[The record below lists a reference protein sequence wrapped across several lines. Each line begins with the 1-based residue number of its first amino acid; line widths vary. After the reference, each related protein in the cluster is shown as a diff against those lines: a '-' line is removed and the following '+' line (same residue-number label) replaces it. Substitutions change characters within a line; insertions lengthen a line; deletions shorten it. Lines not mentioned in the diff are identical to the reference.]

1 MTNLRSLLPRVAVSL
16 SIALLAVATVD
27 GRVVR
32 RQSTDEGCAALDAF
46 QQRVDTYAAL
56 HRHLAA
62 SLPPLASRLD
72 RQSWTLARTFLA
84 SAIRTARG
92 TARQGDLFT
101 PDVARFFR
109 VVIEETTSPADLATF
124 VPLMDEDG
132 RLLPGIH
139 PGIHTPFPVW
149 EESREVSASTLFMLP
164 TLPPELEYRIVHYD
178 LVLWDVTAD
187 LIIDVL
193 PYALPHPQ
201 SDVMYR

>member
-62 SLPPLASRLD
+62 S
-72 RQSWTLARTFLA
+72 ARTHLA
-84 SAIRTARG
+84 AAIRTARA
-92 TARQGDLFT
+92 TARQGDFFT